1 MKILIIWSTVKKKT
15 HLNKWH
21 SNRTSVWPCSDSVPF
36 SHLELYWAVRSGGM
50 PPKLRYMTGS
60 RPEKSITVAAYSSPL
75 SVTTAVELWRG
86 SYGQRATPFTLSST
100 LLKLPTWMQ
109 GTETGGALNLQPFH
123 CVSRT
128 AGHTHN
134 YLSGDTTRL
143 ESIGS
148 ARYDLRLVH
157 QQDSDVVLT
166 FGLQRRRKGENTL
179 EKLK

>member
-1 MKILIIWSTVKKKT
+1 MWS
-15 HLNKWH
+15 
-21 SNRTSVWPCSDSVPF
+21 CSDSVPF

-109 GTETGGALNLQPFH
+109 GTETERDGR
-123 CVSRT
+123 CVKSAAFSLRFDKTRT
-128 AGHTHN
+128 GGHTHN